1 MLMTSEP
8 FFVMVLKEAYGIKI
22 NLFFFYSYLW
32 QWPLN
37 KDQMQLKVKLHF
49 ITCSGK
55 KNSLGSL
62 QCSAALRMSCR
73 GNCRGHREDYTFW
86 LSMINLN
93 AVVSGSFLCLGN
105 HSWYYLECWWTLKL
119 TFPMQTSSS
128 VWSLRTVHFW
138 VCLCSSLQWL

>member
-1 MLMTSEP
+1 MTSEP

-55 KNSLGSL
+55 KILLVLFNVQLHWGW
-62 QCSAALRMSCR
+62 AAEEIAE
-73 GNCRGHREDYTFW
+73 GIGKTT
-86 LSMINLN
+86 LSD
-93 AVVSGSFLCLGN
+93 CP
-105 HSWYYLECWWTLKL
+105 W
-119 TFPMQTSSS
+119 
-128 VWSLRTVHFW
+128 
-138 VCLCSSLQWL
+138 